1 MCSAS
6 PAPHSTLPPPP
17 SLSHVPPSPPAGP
30 DGGEQVE
37 LELLVSVSELS
48 LAQRDTVVRQL
59 AALLHV
65 ADADI
70 QVGALQGRSHFR

>member
-6 PAPHSTLPPPP
+6 PAPPSTPPPP
-17 SLSHVPPSPPAGP
+17 SLSPVSPVPLAEP
-30 DGGEQVE
+30 DGGQQVE

-48 LAQRDTVVRQL
+48 MAQRDTVVRQL

-65 ADADI
+65 VDTDI
-70 QVGALQGRSHFR
+70 QVVALQGRSHLR